1 MTKIEHGSM
10 ILQGVIN
17 FPKKTIIHSPIVAE
31 LIATLSW
38 RYMDQSIEREGGIGN
53 LQLRM
58 SVDERDSL
66 DSSVVQ
72 SRHEKGQRW
81 WG

>member
-38 RYMDQSIEREGGIGN
+38 RYMDQSIERG
-53 LQLRM
+53 
-58 SVDERDSL
+58 VRDSPIE
-66 DSSVVQ
+66 DVT
-72 SRHEKGQRW
+72 G
-81 WG
+81 